1 MTEPPTTS
9 REKESVLRQ
18 HLPLKANWFHILL
31 SLAECRRHGYAV
43 MQEVLE
49 RTDGEVRLWPATLYG
64 SMRQLQEAGLIEE
77 CEDAAAQENDDPRRR
92 YFRISALG
100 RDLLEAEAERLRSLA
115 EMVRSRN
122 LGSQARS

>member
-1 MTEPPTTS
+1 MTEQPNNPEDSTALQ
-9 REKESVLRQ
+9 E

-31 SLAECRRHGYAV
+31 SLADQQRHGYAV

-64 SMRQLQEAGLIEE
+64 SMRQLQEAGFIKE
-77 CEDAAAQENDDPRRR
+77 CEDAAVQDNDDPRRR
-92 YFRISALG
+92 YFRISARG
-100 RDLLEAEAERLRSLA
+100 RDLLDAEAERLRSLA

-122 LGSQARS
+122 LRSQAQS